1 MLLFN
6 ETDGE
11 DMASIKEIANA
22 CNVSPTAV
30 SRILSHDPSL
40 SVSTAV
46 RTRVEDEARRVGYR
60 TPRQKRSERTFTI
73 SLALSPFDKPG
84 FEERLV
90 GKYRE
95 IAGSGYEI
103 QLYNPNRKSDGIIAI
118 GEFSRDEVKDLEST
132 CGNLLMINN
141 LGTSYSHDSIM
152 MDYAQS
158 EEMVVKMF
166 LDKGISRAG
175 YIGGTYDRANLKIGL
190 NRARQ
195 FESLL
200 RKYAM
205 YDPSCF
211 AVSAMRQEAGYKSI
225 MSIKDLP
232 PAFIFGDPD
241 SAKGAVKALKERQS
255 DALSVTYVNFFAEDA
270 ESTYALLIFPS
281 DILKTALKLLVEKIT
296 GERKQSY
303 SIYAPSALIEITP

>member
-1 MLLFN
+1 MKSH
-6 ETDGE
+6 GE

-40 SVSTAV
+40 SVSSAV
-46 RTRVEDEARRVGYR
+46 RSRVEEEARRVGYR

-84 FEERLV
+84 FEDRLAE
-90 GKYRE
+90 KYRE
-95 IAGSGYEI
+95 IAGIGFDI
-103 QLYNPNRKSDGIIAI
+103 QLYNPNQKSDGIIAI
-118 GEFSRDEVKDLEST
+118 GEFSRDEVKDFEST
-132 CGNLLMINN
+132 SGDFESTSGNLLMINN

-166 LDKGISRAG
+166 LDKGICRAG
-175 YIGGTYDRANLKIGL
+175 YIGGTYDRANLKIGQ

-200 RKYAM
+200 KKYDM

-211 AVSAMRQEAGYKSI
+211 AVSAMRQEAGYKSV

-241 SAKGAVKALKERQS
+241 SAKGALKALKTGWLR
-255 DALSVTYVNFFAEDA
+255 
-270 ESTYALLIFPS
+270 STG
-281 DILKTALKLLVEKIT
+281 K
-296 GERKQSY
+296 
-303 SIYAPSALIEITP
+303 

>member
-1 MLLFN
+1 MTGLSVLLFN

-132 CGNLLMINN
+132 CGTGNPGAGRCFDHRGQFLLRTESGN
-141 LGTSYSHDSIM
+141 GTSGH
-152 MDYAQS
+152 
-158 EEMVVKMF
+158 F
-166 LDKGISRAG
+166 RC
-175 YIGGTYDRANLKIGL
+175 
-190 NRARQ
+190 ARQ
-195 FESLL
+195 HAAFHFRHRNSSGSDR
-200 RKYAM
+200 RKRASM
-205 YDPSCF
+205 HRISGCSPDELGDNS
-211 AVSAMRQEAGYKSI
+211 RQ
-225 MSIKDLP
+225 
-232 PAFIFGDPD
+232 
-241 SAKGAVKALKERQS
+241 
-255 DALSVTYVNFFAEDA
+255 T
-270 ESTYALLIFPS
+270 
-281 DILKTALKLLVEKIT
+281 
-296 GERKQSY
+296 
-303 SIYAPSALIEITP
+303 